1 MDKIASERDRLIS
14 QGVPSDEAS
23 VVALANSSFFDN
35 MDLYFRLEQ
44 PVRSSEE
51 IGALKIAVR
60 LAKGMCQNESNSM
73 HASKAA
79 DNLEEDAL
87 RKELEAQKEYA
98 QKKIQ
103 QLQGRLKDVQADV
116 NEKQD
121 IIIQLQ
127 AEKKC
132 FGHGDLHLKMQKQF
146 RMLSW
151 TRNIH
156 LFSLRFIQRCQ
167 TRRTFKQFPV
177 AKTSEWHLARIN
189 ELLW

>member
-1 MDKIASERDRLIS
+1 MDKIASEQDKLIS
-14 QGVPSDEAS
+14 QGVPSDGAR
-23 VVALANSSFFDN
+23 VVALANSSFSNN
-35 MDLYFRLEQ
+35 MELYFRLEQ

-60 LAKGMCQNESNSM
+60 LVKGMCQNESNSV

-103 QLQGRLKDVQADV
+103 QLQGLLKDVQADV

-121 IIIQLQ
+121 NIIQRSSVAPRSERLL
-127 AEKKC
+127 KKTRPRKL
-132 FGHGDLHLKMQKQF
+132 GILENL
-146 RMLSW
+146 RRSSTRLRLS
-151 TRNIH
+151 T
-156 LFSLRFIQRCQ
+156 LM
-167 TRRTFKQFPV
+167 
-177 AKTSEWHLARIN
+177 
-189 ELLW
+189 